1 MNLTDF
7 SIRSSRPIISV
18 QDIVSFIDKG
28 EEFKT
33 SLVKVDDKIEYDIL
47 TMYLNGII
55 LTPDYQRQYRSTIT
69 EESSIIE
76 SLLVGIPIP
85 KNSRQVTAET
95 CYGWAA

>member
-1 MNLTDF
+1 MNLTDI

-28 EEFKT
+28 EQFKT
-33 SLVKVDDKIEYDIL
+33 SLVEVEDNIEYETL

-69 EESSIIE
+69 DRKS
-76 SLLVGIPIP
+76 V
-85 KNSRQVTAET
+85 V
-95 CYGWAA
+95 